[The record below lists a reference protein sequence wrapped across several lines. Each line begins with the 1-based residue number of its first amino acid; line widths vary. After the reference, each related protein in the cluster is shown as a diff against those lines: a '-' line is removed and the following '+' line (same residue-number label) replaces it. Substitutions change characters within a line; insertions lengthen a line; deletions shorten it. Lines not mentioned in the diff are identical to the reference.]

1 MLGMR
6 CMRPADLAATAPRR
20 RLGPSPPACGAP
32 VLQRH
37 LPLRPAPDPGGV
49 GQLQMAHGAGT
60 RDCGGGDRGR
70 RRRDR
75 LQGGLGSPLLLA
87 LKQAQWAGGGGGRAI
102 LGNHGAQG
110 LWAQHR
116 GVLRPSAA
124 TIAAHCAPS
133 LLTPPPTHTH
143 THTPAAQAGD
153 HAGVGCMVDSCGECE
168 QCKEGDEQYCPSC
181 IFTYNST
188 APDGTIT
195 QGGYSTHVVVKS
207 RCGAAGGACTEP
219 AGRCRIVCCR
229 LSLRVPLPRWLAGT
243 RQPPSP
249 ATGVEPAHPPALPGP
264 HAQLCRAGGQEPAAG
279 RGGAAAVRRHHHL
292 LAFEVLWP
300 GGWAGL

>member
-143 THTPAAQAGD
+143 THTRLLPRRATMPASAAWWTAAASASSARRG
-153 HAGVGCMVDSCGECE
+153 MS
-168 QCKEGDEQYCPSC
+168 
-181 IFTYNST
+181 ST
-188 APDGTIT
+188 AP
-195 QGGYSTHVVVKS
+195 
-207 RCGAAGGACTEP
+207 AASSPTTP
-219 AGRCRIVCCR
+219 
-229 LSLRVPLPRWLAGT
+229 
-243 RQPPSP
+243 QPPTAPSP
-249 ATGVEPAHPPALPGP
+249 RAATQPM
-264 HAQLCRAGGQEPAAG
+264 
-279 RGGAAAVRRHHHL
+279 
-292 LAFEVLWP
+292 LW
-300 GGWAGL
+300 